1 MTTPS
6 IPTTPSDAK
15 TDTSWHAGGSSNY
28 NPLPHVLPEGDNA
41 APLEVMGSSASDKLV
56 IVMVGLPATGKTHIA
71 KRICRF
77 LSFFHDIP
85 SQIFN
90 VGDYRRQLCGAQ
102 KPASFY
108 NPENA
113 DGVAQRKV
121 ACDAALADL
130 MEYMS
135 LDGVRVAAL
144 DATNSTKERRKHIT
158 ATLKKEKNNIK
169 TIYVESICDD
179 EAILLS
185 NIHKVK
191 LSTPDYKG
199 MEETKAVADFM
210 DRRANYEKYYE
221 TVEEDDGPFC
231 KIVNSHRYVVHNI
244 RGYLSLKVVH
254 FVMNLHTMPRTFYLT
269 RHGQSEYNLMGKI
282 GGDAGLTPA
291 GLEYARRLA
300 VFAKEEIA
308 QPQEDEQKKSNE

>member
-1 MTTPS
+1 MTPS
-6 IPTTPSDAK
+6 PETKDNVPLATNDSGVVEED
-15 TDTSWHAGGSSNY
+15 DTGMSWHAGATEY

-102 KPASFY
+102 QPASFY
-108 NPENA
+108 DPDNA
-113 DGVAQRKV
+113 DGLAQRQV

-130 MEYMS
+130 LEYMS

-158 ATLKKEKNNIK
+158 STLEKEKKNVK
-169 TIYVESICDD
+169 TIFVESICDD
-179 EAILLS
+179 EEVSIIIS
-185 NIHKVK
+185 IR
-191 LSTPDYKG
+191 SRP
-199 MEETKAVADFM
+199 ADN
-210 DRRANYEKYYE
+210 RR
-221 TVEEDDGPFC
+221 
-231 KIVNSHRYVVHNI
+231 
-244 RGYLSLKVVH
+244 
-254 FVMNLHTMPRTFYLT
+254 RTI
-269 RHGQSEYNLMGKI
+269 QI
-282 GGDAGLTPA
+282 
-291 GLEYARRLA
+291 
-300 VFAKEEIA
+300 VFAA
-308 QPQEDEQKKSNE
+308 AMVFSL